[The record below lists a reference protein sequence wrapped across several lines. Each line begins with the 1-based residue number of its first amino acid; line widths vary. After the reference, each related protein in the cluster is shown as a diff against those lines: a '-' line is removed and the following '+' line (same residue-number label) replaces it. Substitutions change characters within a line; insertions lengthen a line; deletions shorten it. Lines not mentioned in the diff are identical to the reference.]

1 MGGTMQRL
9 VDHGHEVHVAYQTSG
24 NIAVNDD
31 DARRYAK
38 FVKSFNDKFE
48 VSTPESDSLY
58 KEIVGF
64 LDMKESG
71 DIDTKSVR

>member
-31 DARRYAK
+31 DTRRYAK

-48 VSTPESDSLY
+48 VKKSLDSS
-58 KEIVGF
+58 I
-64 LDMKESG
+64 
-71 DIDTKSVR
+71 